1 MTDTFIIEL
10 GQELPTKED
19 LLTILETYKQVT
31 IHYSVLPND
40 YVFNLTYSLPDKAV
54 YDRKWDKIVFV
65 SPSIDNDKILQKKLE
80 LYECAKAFRQDAN
93 YLMGL
98 MADKFSIDLETLDG
112 LHELKHKK
120 SEKQRGKLNG
130 DWNYYLH
137 GAECQFEN
145 IKTKQVVEVIVVTK
159 PEFGYLDC
167 YFFYNYMATTE
178 KFKNLALFFSNNYL
192 NICKAIDLLALEG
205 ILTRVDNLFI
215 QRNLIAL

>member
-1 MTDTFIIEL
+1 M
-10 GQELPTKED
+10 
-19 LLTILETYKQVT
+19 
-31 IHYSVLPND
+31 
-40 YVFNLTYSLPDKAV
+40 
-54 YDRKWDKIVFV
+54 
-65 SPSIDNDKILQKKLE
+65 
-80 LYECAKAFRQDAN
+80 
-93 YLMGL
+93 
-98 MADKFSIDLETLDG
+98 
-112 LHELKHKK
+112 KHKK

>member
-1 MTDTFIIEL
+1 MTDNFIIEL

-19 LLTILETYKQVT
+19 LLIILETYKQVT
-31 IHYSVLPND
+31 IYYSVLPNN
-40 YVFNLTYSLPDKAV
+40 YVFNLTYFLPDKAV
-54 YDRKWDKIVFV
+54 YDRKWDKTVFV

-98 MADKFSIDLETLDG
+98 MADTFSIDLETLDG
-112 LHELKHKK
+112 LHELKYKK
-120 SEKQRGKLNG
+120 SEKQRGKLNEH
-130 DWNYYLH
+130 WNFYLH

-178 KFKNLALFFSNNYL
+178 QFKKLASFFSNNYL

-205 ILTRVDNLFI
+205 ILTRVDELFI
-215 QRNLIAL
+215 QRNVIAL

>member
-31 IHYSVLPND
+31 IQYSVLPND

-54 YDRKWDKIVFV
+54 YDRKWDKTVFI
-65 SPSIDNDKILQKKLE
+65 SPSIDNDKILQKKLG

-98 MADKFSIDLETLDG
+98 MADTFGIDLETLDG

-120 SEKQRGKLNG
+120 SEKQRGKLNEH
-130 DWNYYLH
+130 WNYYLH

-145 IKTKQVVEVIVVTK
+145 IKTKQIVEVIIVTK

-167 YFFYNYMATTE
+167 YFFYNYMETTE
-178 KFKNLALFFSNNYL
+178 QFKNLASFFSNNYL

-205 ILTRVDNLFI
+205 ILTRVDDLFI
-215 QRNLIAL
+215 QRNVIAL